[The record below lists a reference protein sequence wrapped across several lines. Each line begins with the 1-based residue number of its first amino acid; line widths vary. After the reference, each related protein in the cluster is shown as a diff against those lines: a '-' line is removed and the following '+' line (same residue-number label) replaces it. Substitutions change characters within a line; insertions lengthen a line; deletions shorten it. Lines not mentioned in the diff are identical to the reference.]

1 MCSVNRNVF
10 PFCDD
15 VVYILFKRH
24 HIKNNGRLGMREALY
39 QLYINSM
46 VGLFHCYLVV
56 LAMQRKPCGAAGT
69 SLAGEVER
77 SSGTLS
83 CNPLMRPNFFAL
95 TGAPG
100 KRLVVLALSD
110 AMA

>member
-1 MCSVNRNVF
+1 
-10 PFCDD
+10 
-15 VVYILFKRH
+15 
-24 HIKNNGRLGMREALY
+24 MREALY
-39 QLYINSM
+39 QRYINSM
-46 VGLFHCYLVV
+46 VGLFHYYLVV

-83 CNPLMRPNFFAL
+83 CSPFTRPFLFAL

-100 KRLVVLALSD
+100 MRLEALTLSD